1 MEYEINEV
9 IKGMLNGTIQ
19 CENYKDIVES
29 YKIKEVRYYE
39 KVYENSYADFFYG
52 DYGEEEMEEKDQKEE
67 EEHMEEEEEQEQE
80 QKEGEQ
86 GEKEEEVKYPDTF
99 KEFID
104 ELSPIF
110 TNPQKITVL
119 MARSDM
125 PDVDFKKMVE
135 NRNKTNEEYYLNS
148 SITIVHTDD
157 IYYMKNRTFG

>member
-29 YKIKEVRYYE
+29 YKIKEERYYE
-39 KVYENSYADFFYG
+39 KVYENFYADFFYA
-52 DYGEEEMEEKDQKEE
+52 DYEEEEMEEKEQKEE
-67 EEHMEEEEEQEQE
+67 EEHMEEQEQEQE

-86 GEKEEEVKYPDTF
+86 EGQEEEVKYPDTF

-125 PDVDFKKMVE
+125 SDADFKTMVK
-135 NRNKTNEEYYLNS
+135 NKNKTNEEYYLNS